1 MKFIRLCA
9 AFSLFVFCSCTSV
22 KNIQKNT
29 DDVDLDRYSKEIV
42 SAIKGMTVREKIGQ
56 MFCVVPENFDF
67 NLSQKQIDMDTVPS
81 SCMVSAEMKKN
92 FKQYPVGGI
101 IYFRKNLESP
111 EQIKKM
117 MNDFDSVSK
126 VPLIHSTDEEG
137 GRVAR
142 VARVEKFETKKT
154 GPALKV
160 KDPEKMGNEIG
171 TYLKKYGFNVDFAP
185 VADVWTNPKNAVIGD
200 RAFSTDPEEAGE
212 KVAKAISGFHDAG
225 VKVAIKHF
233 PGHGDT
239 KADSHNGTAKS
250 YKTWKKMKK
259 CEMIPFKRGIE
270 SGADMVMVA
279 HIKTPF
285 ASRDGLPAS
294 LSSTWITERLR
305 GELGFDGVVIT
316 DAMGMKALSSSYTSL
331 ESSLMAIEAGVDILL
346 MPHDFTKTFDE
357 LVSAVESG
365 KISES
370 RIDESVAR
378 ILKMKSGFK
387 KNN

>member
-1 MKFIRLCA
+1 
-9 AFSLFVFCSCTSV
+9 
-22 KNIQKNT
+22 
-29 DDVDLDRYSKEIV
+29 
-42 SAIKGMTVREKIGQ
+42 

-67 NLSQKQIDMDTVPS
+67 ALTQKQIDMDTVAS
-81 SCMVSAEMKKN
+81 SCVVSSEMKKN
-92 FKQYPVGGI
+92 MKLYPVGGI

-142 VARVEKFETKKT
+142 VARVERFGVKKT
-154 GPALKV
+154 GPALKE
-160 KDPEKMGNEIG
+160 KDPEKMGKEIG
-171 TYLKKYGFNVDFAP
+171 TYLRKYGFNVDFAP
-185 VADVWTNPKNAVIGD
+185 VADVWTNPKNEVIGD

-212 KVAKAISGFHDAG
+212 KVGKAIFGFHDAG
-225 VKVAIKHF
+225 IKVAIKHF

-250 YKTWKKMKK
+250 YKTWKNMKK
-259 CEMIPFKRGIE
+259 CEMVPFRKGIE

-279 HIKTPF
+279 HIKTPL
-285 ASRDGLPAS
+285 ATRDGLPAT

-316 DAMGMKALSSSYTSL
+316 DAMGMKALSSNYTSI
-331 ESSLMAIEAGVDILL
+331 ESALMAIDAGVDILL
-346 MPHDFTKTFDE
+346 MPHDFAKTFDE

-365 KISES
+365 IIPES

-378 ILKMKSGFK
+378 ILKMKSGFDK
-387 KNN
+387 

>member
-1 MKFIRLCA
+1 M
-9 AFSLFVFCSCTSV
+9 
-22 KNIQKNT
+22 
-29 DDVDLDRYSKEIV
+29 
-42 SAIKGMTVREKIGQ
+42 
-56 MFCVVPENFDF
+56 
-67 NLSQKQIDMDTVPS
+67 
-81 SCMVSAEMKKN
+81 
-92 FKQYPVGGI
+92 
-101 IYFRKNLESP
+101 
-111 EQIKKM
+111 
-117 MNDFDSVSK
+117 
-126 VPLIHSTDEEG
+126 
-137 GRVAR
+137 
-142 VARVEKFETKKT
+142 
-154 GPALKV
+154 
-160 KDPEKMGNEIG
+160 
-171 TYLKKYGFNVDFAP
+171 KKYGFNVDFAP
-185 VADVWTNPKNAVIGD
+185 VADVWTNPKNEVIGD

-212 KVAKAISGFHDAG
+212 KVAMAIYGFHDAG

-346 MPHDFTKTFDE
+346 MPHDFAKTFDE

>member
-9 AFSLFVFCSCTSV
+9 AFSLFVFCSCISV

-29 DDVDLDRYSKEIV
+29 DAGDLDRYSKEIV

-81 SCMVSAEMKKN
+81 SCMVSTEMKKN
-92 FKQYPVGGI
+92 FMQYPVGGI

-212 KVAKAISGFHDAG
+212 KVAMAISGFHDAG

-250 YKTWKKMKK
+250 YKTWKNMKK

-294 LSSTWITERLR
+294 LSSIWITERLR

-331 ESSLMAIEAGVDILL
+331 ESSVMAIEAGVDILL

-387 KNN
+387 KIN